1 MSSRY
6 NIEEQ
11 YLATLMEIMEEGE
24 RTENRTGVDTLAIDG
39 VMLKHDMSLGF
50 PLMTTKKMKFSN
62 IASELEFF
70 IKGKTSK
77 KWLQDRGNPIW
88 NHWCAPYKVPYA
100 NDEETKAKMAAEDDL
115 GPIYGAQW
123 RAFQDPWATIRDIK
137 MNSNG
142 ETVKAGGTHVGR
154 VVDQLKN
161 CVDRLKAHPD
171 CRRNI
176 VSAWNP
182 LALDRMALVPCHVL
196 FRVGVRNGKLN
207 LSWYQRSCDFFL
219 GVPYNI
225 ASYALLLHLLA
236 KETGYKEGQLTGF
249 FDDAH
254 LYINHIDQV
263 GKQLDRDPRK
273 LPSIATGGVSKP
285 YSVFNWEYSDTSVYG
300 YNPYPFIGAP
310 VAV

>member
-1 MSSRY
+1 MRRRRY

-11 YLATLMEIMEEGE
+11 YLATLAEILDEGE

-39 VMLKHDMSLGF
+39 VMLKHDMALGF

-70 IKGKTSK
+70 IKGETSK
-77 KWLQDRGNPIW
+77 KWLQDRDNHIW
-88 NHWCAPYKVPYA
+88 DHWCSPEKVPYG
-100 NDEETKAKMAAEDDL
+100 NDEETKAKMFAEDDL
-115 GPIYGAQW
+115 GPVYGAQW
-123 RAFQDPWATIRDIK
+123 RKFMDPRLDIEE
-137 MNSNG
+137 NNNG
-142 ETVKAGGTHVGR
+142 VVGA
-154 VVDQLKN
+154 VDQLQN
-161 CVDRLKAHPD
+161 CVDRLKSNPD

-182 LALDRMALVPCHVL
+182 LALDRMALVPCHVM

-207 LSWYQRSCDFFL
+207 LSWYQRSCDFPV

-236 KETGYKEGQLTGF
+236 KETGYEEGQLTGF

-254 LYINHIDQV
+254 IYVNQV
-263 GKQLDRDPRK
+263 EAVDKQLDRDPGK
-273 LPSIATGGVSKP
+273 LPRLCTYPLKSRSKNE
-285 YSVFNWEYSDTSVYG
+285 YEDFKIFDWEHNHTIVLD
-300 YNPYPFIGAP
+300 YNPQSFIKMP